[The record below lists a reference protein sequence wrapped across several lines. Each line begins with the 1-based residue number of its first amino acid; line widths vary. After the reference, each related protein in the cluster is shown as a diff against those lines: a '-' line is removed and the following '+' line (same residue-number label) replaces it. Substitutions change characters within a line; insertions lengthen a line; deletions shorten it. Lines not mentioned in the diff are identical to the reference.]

1 LSVTTEL
8 LILEFWVS
16 EGKTIKNK
24 KDRTRYKLATA
35 HQNIKTK
42 RKQSLK
48 ELQDSS
54 GILEV
59 SIWFES

>member
-1 LSVTTEL
+1 MGIRGQE
-8 LILEFWVS
+8 
-16 EGKTIKNK
+16 IKNK
-24 KDRTRYKLATA
+24 KDRTPYKLATA

-54 GILEV
+54 GILKV
-59 SIWFES
+59 SHWFES